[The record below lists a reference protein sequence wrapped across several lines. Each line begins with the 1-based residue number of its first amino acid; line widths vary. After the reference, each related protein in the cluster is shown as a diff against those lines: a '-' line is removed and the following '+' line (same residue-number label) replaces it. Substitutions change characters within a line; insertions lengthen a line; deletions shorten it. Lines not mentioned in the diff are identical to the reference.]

1 MGAFTTLSTEA
12 RTVTWHQIPEWQR
25 DNKYILSGY
34 RQAKANYLEILASLT
49 FLHNETCNVYTHLV
63 GALLLPLIAVAFMR
77 VLSEPQFLNVSETDY
92 AMFGI
97 YFLCAECCLVLS
109 ATFHLLAAHSHDV
122 DQFWHRMDL
131 LGIVIVI
138 VGTFVPG
145 IHYIF
150 SCDPGLQK
158 LHWGIII
165 ASGFTT
171 AGLTSIPGL
180 TTPRWRNAKV
190 GSFVALGASA
200 FIPLLHGVQ
209 LYGLEY
215 MLQYSGMRWYMLEL
229 ILYGAGFRIPE
240 RFAPGKFDIW
250 GSSHQ
255 IFHISI
261 LCAMYV
267 HAVGLT
273 QAFAAYHSLDI
284 CNMRTAYRAN

>member
-1 MGAFTTLSTEA
+1 MSRPEMKKRHAKNVNTSIMGAFTTLSTEA

-158 LHWGIII
+158 LHWGIV
-165 ASGFTT
+165 SPSDHSPSRSHDM
-171 AGLTSIPGL
+171 LTSILDHSFWLHHRWSNFNTGAHNASLAECEGGL
-180 TTPRWRNAKV
+180 FRCARCIGV
-190 GSFVALGASA
+190 HSFAA
-200 FIPLLHGVQ
+200 
-209 LYGLEY
+209 
-215 MLQYSGMRWYMLEL
+215 
-229 ILYGAGFRIPE
+229 
-240 RFAPGKFDIW
+240 W
-250 GSSHQ
+250 GSA
-255 IFHISI
+255 IR
-261 LCAMYV
+261 ARV
-267 HAVGLT
+267 HASVLGYEVVH
-273 QAFAAYHSLDI
+273 A
-284 CNMRTAYRAN
+284 RANSLWCRS